1 MPKDFKGH
9 SRDKRLE
16 SGKLM
21 TKKQRNSSIFTIV
34 VACLLALL
42 VCLLP
47 TLITDAILLMIIQ
60 VLMVLRLGKIFQ
72 QSSVLKGLIV
82 AMAAT
87 FIGRTLVELIPI
99 LGWVVSAIVGPDV
112 TGTMGWGVACDLADR
127 SRKEWERRI
136 NAEDAA
142 KAYAEAEYYKKAA
155 SVALIDDDSK
165 TEDFSNEQ
173 N

>member
-60 VLMVLRLGKIFQ
+60 VLMVLRLGKIF
-72 QSSVLKGLIV
+72 
-82 AMAAT
+82 
-87 FIGRTLVELIPI
+87 
-99 LGWVVSAIVGPDV
+99 
-112 TGTMGWGVACDLADR
+112 
-127 SRKEWERRI
+127 
-136 NAEDAA
+136 
-142 KAYAEAEYYKKAA
+142 
-155 SVALIDDDSK
+155 
-165 TEDFSNEQ
+165 
-173 N
+173 

>member
-1 MPKDFKGH
+1 MPKNYKQH
-9 SRDKRLE
+9 TKDKRLE

-21 TKKQRNSSIFTIV
+21 TKNQRNSSIITIA
-34 VACLLALL
+34 VACFLALF

-60 VLMVLRLGKIFQ
+60 VLMVLRLGKIFK

-87 FIGRTLVELIPI
+87 FIGRTLVEFIPI
-99 LGWVVSAIVGPDV
+99 LGWAVSAIVGPVV
-112 TGTMGWGVACDLADR
+112 TGTLGWGVACDLADR

-142 KAYAEAEYYKKAA
+142 NAYAEAEYYKKAA
-155 SVALIDDDSK
+155 SVSLIDTDSK
-165 TEDFSNEQ
+165 AEDFSDEQ